1 MTAIG
6 ILGFADRLVSRS
18 VHPYRSWIDGWNF
31 SSSHNYIRGV
41 GDLDNDGRAD
51 VVVSSDWGTG
61 VMRHDGSAFRC
72 PIGIPRDTM
81 LGDWRFDA
89 TNRAG
94 RDRIVAVE
102 NFTGSARQEILV
114 WSNTGMATLERTGA
128 SFLPSRIHTNGTRLG
143 GWVLS
148 TLDNHYRGCGRF
160 GVGSQKTM
168 VLTSPWGI
176 GLISFAA
183 DTSLFMAPTRTRL
196 GDWDLRI
203 DRDRV
208 ELIGDFDGDGQD
220 EIFITSE
227 ISGIAILKMIDG
239 RLVSIAKHAL
249 ASNIG
254 GFIVE
259 SGANFVLKG
268 RFNGGGRDEILV
280 KDRRGLHVLSLNGA
294 RLERRAFV
302 ATGTRIDGW
311 VINVLT
317 DHLLATGDLTGDGA
331 EDVLI
336 RSPWGIGV
344 LTVGKDNRF
353 RVRTGHPYGAM
364 IGDWQLDSSDI
375 IAGAGRFLGGAKNDL
390 LIVKPSA
397 GSAAEP
403 AFANTEFVNW
413 HRNIRRA
420 LPTVQPRNLTELVN
434 AVRIIQA
441 RGGSAGIAGSG
452 WSYTDCVV
460 GERTRSLIDT
470 SLLNSTLGGL
480 LPAIIDDR
488 SRKPGNRFVH
498 VEAGVK
504 LYDLNCRLDRL
515 GLALPTLG
523 GSRGQ
528 SLAGALSTGVHGA
541 DVSLP
546 PIADAV
552 RAIHLVGAGGQQW
565 WIEPNANG
573 MSDVVSLFRGDFV
586 NSAKAR
592 GILDSTVTTVFDDAW
607 FNAVLVSMGC
617 AGVIYSVVLECRPTF
632 RLRSTTVAESWVQAQ
647 QRIRDLPR
655 SDLRPRYLEI
665 NVNPADGS
673 CLVTTRVET
682 TEAITPPASSAGP
695 SIGEIVAAAGLI
707 GPAALGLFFGAIGD
721 YIGRTT
727 AEIVA
732 LGFVP
737 FAGPVL
743 QAQKTAE
750 ALKPVEDAHRLL
762 VELGLA
768 AVDPHNPRRVADV
781 LPTALNLIWAIGAFV
796 VSGRTIVDQIQ
807 SQLTSQ
813 QRPIGS
819 AVNTSFGG
827 MTGQPLCSTDGA
839 QAHDET
845 ARLVESFEYAV
856 ADSRAIAFVDR
867 LIAVIG
873 EQRRG
878 SDAIVVNLNLRFT
891 GRTRATLGT
900 QMFERTCH
908 VEIYTFRG
916 LRGNDA
922 FKRRMQDVVREF
934 QAVPHW
940 GQLHNPSEADVF
952 RDTGALARWQ
962 RPINAISGSSQMF
975 WSDFARARRLLP

>member
-6 ILGFADRLVSRS
+6 IIGFADRLVSRS
-18 VHPYRSWIDGWNF
+18 VHPHRSWIDGWNF
-31 SSSHNYIRGV
+31 SPSHHYFRGV
-41 GDLDNDGRAD
+41 GYLDNDSRAD
-51 VVVSSDWGTG
+51 TIVSSDWGIG
-61 VMRHDGSAFRC
+61 IIRHDGRAFRC
-72 PIGIPRDTM
+72 PIGVQRDTM

-102 NFTGSARQEILV
+102 NFTGSARQEMLV
-114 WSNTGMATLERTGA
+114 WSNTGMATLERRGE
-128 SFLPSRIHTNGTRLG
+128 SFFPSRIHTNGTRLG

-160 GVGSQKTM
+160 GVGSQKTI

-176 GLISFAA
+176 GLISLEAG
-183 DTSLFMAPTRTRL
+183 TSLFMAPTRTRL

-203 DRDRV
+203 DRDSVR
-208 ELIGDFDGDGQD
+208 LIGDFDGDGQD
-220 EIFITSE
+220 EILIE
-227 ISGIAILKMIDG
+227 GGIGGIAILKMIGG
-239 RLVSIAKHAL
+239 RLVSIAIHAPS
-249 ASNIG
+249 ANIG

-259 SGANFVLKG
+259 SGATYALKG
-268 RFNGGGRDEILV
+268 RFNGGAKDEILI
-280 KDRRGLHVLSLNGA
+280 KDRLGLHVLNLNGA
-294 RLERRAFV
+294 QLERRAFV

-311 VINVLT
+311 IIDTPTNY
-317 DHLLATGDLTGDGA
+317 LLAVGDLTGDGA
-331 EDVLI
+331 DEVLI

-344 LTVGKDNRF
+344 LTVGTDNRF
-353 RVRTGHPYGAM
+353 HTRTGHPYGSM
-364 IGDWQLDSSDI
+364 IGDWRLDSSDI
-375 IAGAGRFLGGAKNDL
+375 IAGVGRLLGGAQNVL

-403 AFANTEFVNW
+403 TFTNTEFVNW
-413 HRNIRRA
+413 HRNVRRT
-420 LPTVQPRNLTELVN
+420 LPTTQPRDLTELVN
-434 AVRIIQA
+434 AVRLIQA
-441 RGGSAGIAGSG
+441 RGHSAGIAGSG
-452 WSYTDCVV
+452 WSFTECVV
-460 GERTRSLIDT
+460 GEQTQSLIDT
-470 SLLNSTLGGL
+470 SRLNSMLGGL
-480 LPAIIDDR
+480 LPDSIDDR
-488 SRKPGNRFVH
+488 AREPGNRFVH

-523 GSRGQ
+523 ASRGQ

-565 WIEPNANG
+565 WIEPINSG
-573 MSDVVSLFRGDFV
+573 ISDVVGSFRSEFI
-586 NSAKAR
+586 NQAKAR
-592 GILDSTVTTVFDDAW
+592 GILDPTINTVFDDAW

-617 AGVIYSVVLECRPTF
+617 AGVIYSVVLECRPAF
-632 RLRSTTVAESWVQAQ
+632 RLRTTTVAESWIRAQ
-647 QRIRDLPR
+647 QRIRDLSR

-665 NVNPADGS
+665 NVNPADSS
-673 CLVTTRVET
+673 CLVTTRSET
-682 TEAITPPASSAGP
+682 TEAISSPASSSGP
-695 SIGEIVAAAGLI
+695 SIGGIVAAAGLI
-707 GPAALGLFFGAIGD
+707 GPGALGLFFGAIGD
-721 YIGRTT
+721 YIARIT

-732 LGFVP
+732 WGFVP
-737 FAGPVL
+737 GGFVKQGEL
-743 QAQKTAE
+743 TAQ
-750 ALKPVEDAHRLL
+750 ALKPVKDAHRLL

-781 LPTALNLIWAIGAFV
+781 LPTALNLIWAIGAFI

-807 SQLTSQ
+807 SQLTNQ
-813 QRPIGS
+813 QRPVGS
-819 AVNTSFGG
+819 AVGTSFGV
-827 MTGQPLCSTDGA
+827 MTGQPSCSTDGA
-839 QAHDET
+839 QTHDET

-891 GRTRATLGT
+891 GRTRATLGS

-922 FKRRMQDVVREF
+922 FKRRLQDVVREF
-934 QAVPHW
+934 RAVPHW
-940 GQLHNPSEADVF
+940 GQLHNPTEADVF
-952 RDTGALARWQ
+952 RGSGALARWQ
-962 RPINAISGSSQMF
+962 PPIRAISGSSQMF
-975 WSDFARARRLLP
+975 WSDFARTRRLLP